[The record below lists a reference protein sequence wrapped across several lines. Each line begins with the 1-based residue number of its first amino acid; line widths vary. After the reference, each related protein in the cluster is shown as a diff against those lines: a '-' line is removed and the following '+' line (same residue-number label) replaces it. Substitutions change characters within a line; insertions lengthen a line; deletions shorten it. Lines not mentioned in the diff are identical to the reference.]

1 MAAALADR
9 FGEARLA
16 APELAHQAAIG
27 FGFLE
32 RREIGALQILDQRD
46 LDHLGIAEAADEDR
60 DLVQPDALRRAPA
73 PLAGDQLVLGG
84 LPAHRRPH
92 RAHQQ
97 RLHDPLAADRL
108 RQPLQLLLGEMAA
121 RLERRGTDRLDRHR
135 ADAARADAARLGRK
149 LRPGLAEQRRETA
162 SERRA
167 LAARPALRAAALRGR
182 SSAISSLMPPPRA
195 A

>member
-9 FGEARLA
+9 IGEACLT

-27 FGFLE
+27 LGFFE

-46 LDHLGIAEAADEDR
+46 LDHLGIAEAPDKDR
-60 DLVQPDALRRAPA
+60 NLVQPDALRRPPA
-73 PLAGDQLVLGG
+73 ALAGDQLVLRAF
-84 LPAHRRPH
+84 LRAAILH
-92 RAHQQ
+92 RAHQK

-108 RQPLQLLLGEMAA
+108 RQPLQLLLGEVTA

-149 LRPGLAEQRRETA
+149 LCAGLAEQRRETA

-167 LAARPALRAAALRGR
+167 PAARPALRSGGAAWPVVGDILV
-182 SSAISSLMPPPRA
+182 
-195 A
+195 